1 MTFLLHW
8 IVGSRSC
15 PRKNL
20 QKFFFDFSE
29 AGLLML
35 IHHRSIEWDTFIHI
49 FQIIFWE
56 ERCRP
61 VYMLLLQSVA
71 FFVFF
76 FQLLRFNWLLMFTII
91 LSNITLLI
99 HPISFLAG
107 LISLMLGLFSESSFY
122 SFIVTKQLLS
132 LLMCSLF
139 TMSLCFK
146 TAYFSWWFFLLFF
159 QQLPCI

>member
-1 MTFLLHW
+1 MSSKEFTKNFFCFFWGWSTDVNPSSQYRVRHVYSYFSDNFLRRKMPTSLHASAP
-8 IVGSRSC
+8 ICSFLYV
-15 PRKNL
+15 
-20 QKFFFDFSE
+20 
-29 AGLLML
+29 
-35 IHHRSIEWDTFIHI
+35 
-49 FQIIFWE
+49 
-56 ERCRP
+56 
-61 VYMLLLQSVA
+61 
-71 FFVFF
+71 F

-146 TAYFSWWFFLLFF
+146 TAYFSWWFFLLYF